1 MMQMKCKSMTIEEA
15 KENCQGWIVQE
26 KIDGTRSFFDGNKF
40 VSPERETFKN
50 ERYIHILNELK
61 NINAV
66 LDGEIYFPNGC
77 VSDASIEEN
86 WSKCRYAIFDILKFR
101 GFDTIK
107 EPLYGRLKLIEE
119 IVKGLK
125 NVELI
130 NTFNGIEE
138 GWKFVKDNNKEGL
151 ILKNPNSIYE
161 DKRSKNWIKVKN
173 FEEIVE
179 EIVGYEEG
187 KQKGAFI
194 LESGGKMSA
203 LSEDFVKQ
211 YFKLKEKGKVFAE
224 IEFLYR
230 TDSGKLFQPVL
241 KRLIDKR

>member
-15 KENCQGWIVQE
+15 KENCNGWIVHE
-26 KIDGTRSFFDGNKF
+26 KIDGTRSFFDGEKF

-50 ERYIHILNELK
+50 ERYIHIVNELK

-77 VSDASIEEN
+77 VSDCIIEEN
-86 WSKCRYAIFDILKFR
+86 WSKCRYAVFDVLNIDGNDISNLHLSRRLFH
-101 GFDTIK
+101 IK
-107 EPLYGRLKLIEE
+107 SMIKNM
-119 IVKGLK
+119 K
-125 NVELI
+125 NVELV
-130 NTFNGIEE
+130 NTFNTINE
-138 GWKFVKDNNKEGL
+138 GWNFIKKHNREGL

-173 FEEIVE
+173 FEETVE

-187 KQKGAFI
+187 KLKGAFI
-194 LESGGKMSA
+194 MESGGKMSA

-211 YFKLKEKGKVFAE
+211 YFKMKEEGKVFAE
-224 IEFLYR
+224 IQFLYR
-230 TDSGKLFQPVL
+230 TSSGKLFQPVL
-241 KRLIDKR
+241 KRLTNKR